1 MEIRVIIAAVVAVAS
16 AFLLTFGV
24 RKLSPILGFMD
35 IPRDDRRMHETAVPR
50 AGGVAVYIAFLIAM
64 CITGLW
70 ELLLPYAVCGTIIM
84 AVGLAD
90 DKISISPKTKLVVQ
104 ALAGAVLCLFGITVE
119 ELSFFGL
126 ELDLGWAAYPLT
138 VIWVIAITNV
148 FNLIDGLDG
157 LCCGLS
163 IIGAG
168 AIGLLAYF
176 DGNTE
181 LIICSLLFVASCVG
195 FLPHNAH
202 KAKIFI
208 GDSGAMLCGFTLA
221 TLSCQTV
228 FESRMSVPSLTAI
241 VIFGI
246 PLFDATFAVI
256 RRIKGKSNIFVGDK
270 KHVHHR
276 LSARYGHRNAVILLY
291 VGALL
296 LGGIAILMGAS
307 LVCEIIAVIL
317 FVLVLAYAI
326 VRFGIYKN

>member
-1 MEIRVIIAAVVAVAS
+1 METRVIIAALVAAVS

-35 IPRDDRRMHETAVPR
+35 IPKDDRRMHETAVPR

-70 ELLLPYAVCGTIIM
+70 DLLLPYAICGFIIM

-90 DKISISPKTKLVVQ
+90 DKISISPKTKLIVQ

-119 ELSFFGL
+119 ELVFFGFKL
-126 ELDLGWAAYPLT
+126 SLGWAAYPLT

-176 DGNTE
+176 DGNASLTA
-181 LIICSLLFVASCVG
+181 CSLIFVASCLG
-195 FLPHNAH
+195 FLPHNAY

-221 TLSCQTV
+221 TLACQTV
-228 FESRMSVPSLTAI
+228 FEARMSVPSLAAI

-256 RRIKGKSNIFVGDK
+256 RRIVSKSNIFIGDK

-276 LSARYGHRNAVILLY
+276 LSERYGHRNAVILLY

-307 LVCEIIAVIL
+307 LLTEIIATL
-317 FVLVLAYAI
+317 LSLLVLTYAI
-326 VRFGIYKN
+326 IRFGIYKG

>member
-1 MEIRVIIAAVVAVAS
+1 MIAAVS

-35 IPRDDRRMHETAVPR
+35 VPKDDRRMHETAVPR
-50 AGGVAVYIAFLIAM
+50 AGGIAVYIAFLVAI

-70 ELLLPYAVCGTIIM
+70 DIFLPYAVCGFIII

-90 DKISISPKTKLVVQ
+90 DKISVSPKAKLVVQ
-104 ALAGAVLCLFGITVE
+104 ALAGAVLCLFGITVD
-119 ELSFFGL
+119 ELLFFGFKL
-126 ELDLGWAAYPLT
+126 NLGWAAYPLT

-176 DGNTE
+176 DGNASLTA
-181 LIICSLLFVASCVG
+181 CSLIFVAACLG

-228 FESRMSVPSLTAI
+228 FEARTSVPSFAAI

-246 PLFDATFAVI
+246 PLFDAVFAVI
-256 RRIKGKSNIFVGDK
+256 RRLIGKSNIFVGDK

-276 LSARYGHRNAVILLY
+276 LSERYGHRNAVILLY
-291 VGALL
+291 VGALM
-296 LGGIAILMGAS
+296 LGGIAILMGYS
-307 LVCEIIAVIL
+307 LISEIIAVIL
-317 FVLVLAYAI
+317 SLLVLAYAI
-326 VRFGIYKN
+326 IRFGIYKG

>member
-1 MEIRVIIAAVVAVAS
+1 MVIAAIVAVILG
-16 AFLLTFGV
+16 FLLTFGV
-24 RKLSPILGFMD
+24 RRLSPILGFMD
-35 IPRDDRRMHETAVPR
+35 IPKDDRRMHDTAVPR
-50 AGGVAVYIAFLIAM
+50 AGGIAVYIAFLIGM
-64 CITGLW
+64 CVTGLW
-70 ELLLPYAVCGTIIM
+70 DLFLPYAICGAIIM
-84 AVGLAD
+84 IVGLAD
-90 DKISISPKTKLVVQ
+90 DKISIRPKTKLLGQ
-104 ALAGAVLCLFGITVE
+104 ALAGAILCLFGITVE
-119 ELSFFGL
+119 ELIFFGFA
-126 ELDLGWAAYPLT
+126 LDLGWAAYPLT
-138 VIWVIAITNV
+138 VIWVIAITNI

-176 DGNTE
+176 DGNSA
-181 LIICSLLFVASCVG
+181 LIACSLVFASACLG

-228 FESRMSVPSLTAI
+228 FESRMSVPSFAAI

-246 PLFDATFAVI
+246 PLFDAAFAVF
-256 RRIKGKSNIFVGDK
+256 RRMKGKSNIFVGDK

-276 LSARYGHRNAVILLY
+276 LSDRYGHRNAVICLY
-291 VGALL
+291 VGAIA

-307 LVCEIIAVIL
+307 LLWEIIGT
-317 FVLVLAYAI
+317 VLALLALAYAI
-326 VRFGIYKN
+326 VRFGVYKG

>member
-1 MEIRVIIAAVVAVAS
+1 MEIRVIIAAAVAAVS

-24 RKLSPILGFMD
+24 RRLSPMLGFMD
-35 IPRDDRRMHETAVPR
+35 VPNDDRRMHETAVPR
-50 AGGVAVYIAFLIAM
+50 AGGIAVYIAFLLAM

-70 ELLLPYAVCGTIIM
+70 ELLLSYALCGFIIM

-90 DKISISPKTKLVVQ
+90 DKISITPKTKLVVQ
-104 ALAGAVLCLFGITVE
+104 ALAGAILCLFGITVE
-119 ELSFFGL
+119 ELTFFGF
-126 ELDLGWAAYPLT
+126 ELNLGWAAYPLT

-168 AIGLLAYF
+168 AIGIIAFF
-176 DGNTE
+176 DGNASLTA
-181 LIICSLLFVASCVG
+181 CSLIFVAACLG
-195 FLPHNAH
+195 FLPHNTH

-208 GDSGAMLCGFTLA
+208 GDSGAMLCGFILA

-228 FESRMSVPSLTAI
+228 FESRMSVPSLAAI

-246 PLFDATFAVI
+246 PLFDAVFAVI
-256 RRIKGKSNIFVGDK
+256 RRLVGKSNIFIGDK

-276 LSARYGHRNAVILLY
+276 LSERYGHRNAVVLLY
-291 VGALL
+291 VGALM
-296 LGGIAILMGAS
+296 LGGIAILMGYSLAS
-307 LVCEIIAVIL
+307 EILGVVL
-317 FVLVLAYAI
+317 TLLVLAYAI
-326 VRFGIYKN
+326 IRFGVYKG

>member
-1 MEIRVIIAAVVAVAS
+1 MEIRVIIAAAVAVVS

-35 IPRDDRRMHETAVPR
+35 IPKDDRRMHVEAVPR
-50 AGGVAVYIAFLIAM
+50 AGGIAVYIAFLIAI
-64 CITGLW
+64 CISGLW
-70 ELLLPYAVCGTIIM
+70 DLLLPYAVCGSIIM

-119 ELSFFGL
+119 ELAFFGF
-126 ELDLGWAAYPLT
+126 EIDLGWAAYPLT

-163 IIGAG
+163 IISAC
-168 AIGLLAYF
+168 AIGLLAFF
-176 DGNTE
+176 DGNSSLTA
-181 LIICSLLFVASCVG
+181 CSLVFVSACLG

-221 TLSCQTV
+221 VLSCETV
-228 FESRMSVPSLTAI
+228 FEARMTVPSLTAI

-246 PLFDATFAVI
+246 PLFDATFAVF
-256 RRIKGKSNIFVGDK
+256 RRLSSKSNIFVGDK

-276 LSARYGHRNAVILLY
+276 LSERYGHRNAVILLY
-291 VGALL
+291 VAALL

-307 LVCEIIAVIL
+307 LVCEIVALVL
-317 FVLVLAYAI
+317 FLLVLAYAI
-326 VRFGIYKN
+326 IRFGVYKG

>member
-1 MEIRVIIAAVVAVAS
+1 MVIAAAVAVIS
-16 AFLLTFGV
+16 GFLLTFGV

-35 IPRDDRRMHETAVPR
+35 VPKDDRRMHDTAMPR
-50 AGGVAVYIAFLIAM
+50 AGGIAVYLAFLIGM
-64 CITGLW
+64 CVTGLW
-70 ELLLPYAVCGTIIM
+70 EIFLPYAICGLIIM
-84 AVGLAD
+84 IVGLCD
-90 DKISISPKTKLVVQ
+90 DKISISPKAKLLGQ

-119 ELSFFGL
+119 ELVFFGFKIP
-126 ELDLGWAAYPLT
+126 LGWAAYPLT
-138 VIWVIAITNV
+138 VLWIVAITNI

-176 DGNTE
+176 DGNSVLT
-181 LIICSLLFVASCVG
+181 ASALVFASACLG

-221 TLSCQTV
+221 TLACQTV
-228 FESRMSVPSLTAI
+228 FESRMSVPSVTAI

-246 PLFDATFAVI
+246 PLFDAVFAVF
-256 RRIKGKSNIFVGDK
+256 RRLIGKTNIFVGDK

-276 LSARYGHRNAVILLY
+276 LSERYGHRNAVICLY
-291 VGALL
+291 VGALT

-307 LVCEIIAVIL
+307 LMWEIIGTVLA
-317 FVLVLAYAI
+317 FLVLAYAI
-326 VRFGIYKN
+326 VRFGVYKG